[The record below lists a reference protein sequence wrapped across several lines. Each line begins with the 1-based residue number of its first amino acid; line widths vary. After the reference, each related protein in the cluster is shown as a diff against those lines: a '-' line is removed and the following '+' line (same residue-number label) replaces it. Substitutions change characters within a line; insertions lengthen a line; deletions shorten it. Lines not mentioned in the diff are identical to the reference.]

1 MKIKILIVAAIFLFS
16 TYSMA
21 HASNFAQFSAM
32 GEENQLPEATLEET
46 VETAE
51 KPEKLK
57 NRKLQIQ

>member
-32 GEENQLPEATLEET
+32 GE
-46 VETAE
+46 
-51 KPEKLK
+51 K
-57 NRKLQIQ
+57 